1 MIKKNKLKLESVIL
15 ERMRFKELLSQ
26 SNNWIVKYNINK
38 LLNWK
43 DKNVINK
50 FDIELKII

>member
-43 DKNVINK
+43 VKNVINK
-50 FDIELKII
+50 FDRELKII